1 MWSATWMQMMQ
12 WWETRWKGRTCC
24 WCNCW
29 YLLIYYNDVGKWRFL
44 SPFVTVSLEV
54 LFFFFLML
62 SRFSFF
68 LSRDSHKVIMQA
80 SVPVKRA
87 SNGEEP
93 YNYWKIW
100 RKRTRHFLNIWGY
113 LGLVT

>member
-1 MWSATWMQMMQ
+1 MTGSF
-12 WWETRWKGRTCC
+12 E
-24 WCNCW
+24 
-29 YLLIYYNDVGKWRFL
+29 V
-44 SPFVTVSLEV
+44 FV
-54 LFFFFLML
+54 FFFLML
-62 SRFSFF
+62 SRFSFSF
-68 LSRDSHKVIMQA
+68 RDSSHKVIMQA